1 MDERPNIALVPIE
14 EDIDVTTVGALRVTL
29 DRLINNGCRRIILN
43 MSGASYVDSA
53 GLATILVEIR
63 RMRKLGGLI
72 SLTNVSDQVLAIM
85 RRARLVDFVPVSSVG
100 SKDAPDA
107 YDPQAEP
114 LWRTVVPVDS
124 SDLAHTRAS
133 VSRLLARAPLSPDER
148 FDANLAVGEA
158 MGNAVDHTGGE
169 GATITVAGYEDRV
182 VVEVSDLG
190 EGFDPNA
197 VDEREAG
204 SFEERGR
211 GIKLMRLLADS
222 VSISQRPSGTGMLV
236 RIVKVAHA
244 TTD

>member
-1 MDERPNIALVPIE
+1 MNERPNIALVPIE
-14 EDIDVTTVGALRVTL
+14 EDIDVTTAGALRVTL

-53 GLATILVEIR
+53 GMATILVEIR

-100 SKDAPDA
+100 SNDAPDA
-107 YDPQAEP
+107 YDPQAQP

-124 SDLAHTRAS
+124 NNLAHTRAS
-133 VSRLLARAPLSPDER
+133 VSRLLARVPLSPDER

-158 MGNAVDHTGGE
+158 MGNAVDHTSGE